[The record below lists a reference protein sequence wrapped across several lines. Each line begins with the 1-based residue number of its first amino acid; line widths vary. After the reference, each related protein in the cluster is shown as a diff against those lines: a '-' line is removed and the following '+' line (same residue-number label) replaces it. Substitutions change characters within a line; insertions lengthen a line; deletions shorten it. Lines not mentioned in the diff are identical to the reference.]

1 MSDVEDNG
9 PELDFA
15 AMLPHI
21 DRAFRENVPHNH
33 ALGVQVLE
41 AARGRVLSKVAW
53 APHLVGNPETDALHG
68 GVITSLLDAAGGA
81 AVFLWFRET
90 PSIAT
95 LDLRVDHLRP
105 SASREDLFARA
116 ECYRVT
122 RNVAFVRGVAWC
134 VSEQN
139 PVANMTA
146 TYMLG
151 TRGRPAV

>member
-1 MSDVEDNG
+1 MAARDPVA
-9 PELDFA
+9 PLDFTA
-15 AMLPHI
+15 ALQAI
-21 DRAFRENVPHNH
+21 DRAFRENIPHNL

-41 AARGRVLSKVAW
+41 AARGRVRAKVPW
-53 APHLVGNPETDALHG
+53 APHLVGNPENEALHG

-81 AVFLWFRET
+81 AVFLSFDEL

-105 SASREDLFARA
+105 SPAREDLFARA

-134 VSEQN
+134 VDEGSA
-139 PVANMTA
+139 VATMTA